1 MRKVLIVSGCS
12 FTTDDYKSMH
22 HPEKDFPFDKWPK
35 VLAKM
40 LNMDYINLGQS
51 GAGNEFIHN
60 TIVDQIETMDKSK
73 IGLVIPAWS
82 QCRRRDY
89 QVHYNRAGKA
99 VWRHEMHDLFGDT
112 KYWIKRSFSTYYFFQ
127 VYCEYYKV
135 PYRQVQMIELFKD
148 NDEVNNDYRYVEKN
162 LKKLRVNKR
171 EEYDKFA
178 TSLLYYKKLKN
189 FIGETSGILSLQDVL
204 TDNRQN
210 KEILKSFCISPEDW
224 HPGEHGHYLI
234 AKYIYENI

>member
-1 MRKVLIVSGCS
+1 
-12 FTTDDYKSMH
+12 
-22 HPEKDFPFDKWPK
+22 
-35 VLAKM
+35 
-40 LNMDYINLGQS
+40 
-51 GAGNEFIHN
+51 
-60 TIVDQIETMDKSK
+60 
-73 IGLVIPAWS
+73 
-82 QCRRRDY
+82 
-89 QVHYNRAGKA
+89 
-99 VWRHEMHDLFGDT
+99 
-112 KYWIKRSFSTYYFFQ
+112 
-127 VYCEYYKV
+127 
-135 PYRQVQMIELFKD
+135 MIELFKD